1 MDMEKAGIHLSE
13 TKRLRMQELMNL
25 NQHFGMSFNS
35 ALADPKQLGHVTVNT
50 ADSLGASGG
59 FFARAKS
66 KGYELPLD
74 SPTMHHVLVTEAN
87 EDVRRQ
93 ASRQEVQYNF
103 I

>member
-1 MDMEKAGIHLSE
+1 
-13 TKRLRMQELMNL
+13 
-25 NQHFGMSFNS
+25 MSFNS

-66 KGYELPLD
+66 KGRVLPLD

-103 I
+103 IWVQKCISLDPLTGTLFVLFSFSGVPCW